1 MGEGEAE
8 GAAELVS
15 AEAAWHKADVS
26 QSDENGRKSGADA
39 KQGTPAAESAYWNRF
54 YSEAHQELQAPSSFA
69 VHVTDELGLARPGLR
84 LFELGCGNGRDALFF
99 ASRGLLVTACDRSEV
114 AVQALQGRPDLESRA
129 RFAHRPEFLAADF
142 LELDAAYRGP
152 SPDLVYSRFTLHAVP
167 VSVQSAALAWARRAL
182 APGGKLLVEVR
193 SVNGSLYGK
202 GQEVE
207 RDAFIHDGHYRRF
220 VRIDELT
227 SELTGLGFA
236 IDSAIEASG
245 VAVYKD
251 DDPVVIRLVASIPS

>member
-114 AVQALQGRPDLESRA
+114 AVQALQGRPDL
-129 RFAHRPEFLAADF
+129 
-142 LELDAAYRGP
+142 
-152 SPDLVYSRFTLHAVP
+152 VYSRFTLHAVP